1 MRKNFR
7 AAKEHRLGHMQGH
20 EKVRVLTKF
29 EMFLRHIEQLRY
41 PRRERLIV
49 DNITT
54 SVLILADEETK
65 DIDKMGI

>member
-1 MRKNFR
+1 
-7 AAKEHRLGHMQGH
+7 MQGH

>member
-1 MRKNFR
+1 
-7 AAKEHRLGHMQGH
+7 MQGH
-20 EKVRVLTKF
+20 EKVRVLTKS